1 MAKLNI
7 DISKFAGANFEEL
20 FLKAGT
26 DKSLYDDLTFAE
38 PIAVTGQTHNTNID
52 GSLKPTSTLFP
63 VAKETTFTFHYIRPL
78 PYPGN
83 LEKSFAAFEVV
94 PTLDQIKA
102 IVQSLPIVWSN
113 VTVVYQAIPEQS
125 SEAAIGTVTIIAKP
139 ESLIYAGESV
149 IEYTI
154 PKADNVG
161 LSGFVNLRLDVD
173 GELGSF
179 RNDRYR
185 NLNH

>member
-7 DISKFAGANFEEL
+7 DISKLAGANFEEL
-20 FLKAGT
+20 FLKAGNE
-26 DKSLYDDLTFAE
+26 KSLYDDLTFAE
-38 PIAVTGQTHNTNID
+38 PIAVTGQAYNTNID
-52 GSLKPTSTLFP
+52 GSLKPTSSLFP

-78 PYPGN
+78 PYPSN
-83 LEKSFAAFEVV
+83 LEENIAAFEVV

-102 IVQSLPIVWSN
+102 IVQALPIVWSN
-113 VTVVYQAIPEQS
+113 VTVVYQAIPEQTS
-125 SEAAIGTVTIIAKP
+125 TVAVGTVTLIAKP

-154 PKADNVG
+154 PKSENVG
-161 LSGFVNLRLDVD
+161 LSGFINLRLDVD
-173 GELGSF
+173 SDIGGF

-185 NLNH
+185 NQDQ